1 MGDMTIT
8 AVALRERDTSRGGM
22 TLSGV
27 KPHRH
32 HDLCKQIIEWGGD
45 PEDFEQG
52 FLTGS
57 GEFVDRKRAAELA
70 VASGQIAALK
80 TPPDLYSEDLW

>member
-1 MGDMTIT
+1 M
-8 AVALRERDTSRGGM
+8 RPRDRARDPAG
-22 TLSGV
+22 LQISGAAP
-27 KPHRH
+27 KRH
-32 HDLCKQIIEWGGD
+32 HDLCKHIIEWGID

-52 FLTGS
+52 FVTAS

-70 VASGQIAALK
+70 VASGQVSALK